1 MSAVVKAIGVKVEE
15 RAASLDWTQVCNDLR
30 AEGNAVIA
38 SLLTADECFALK
50 GLYGNDDLFRKRIVM
65 QQHGYGSGEYKYFSY
80 PLPEQVSALRTTVY
94 PHLVDLANE
103 WNQEMKIAVRYP
115 KTHAEFIER
124 CHEAGQVRPTPLIL
138 QYEKDDF
145 NCLHQDLY
153 GEHVFPLQL
162 AILLSEPG
170 KDFTGGEFIMTE
182 QRPRMQTKPIVVPL
196 SQGDGVIFAVH
207 NRPVKGSRSSYRV
220 NMRHGV
226 SRLLSGHRFTMGI
239 IFHDAK

>member
-1 MSAVVKAIGVKVEE
+1 MSAVKSGRSKVEE
-15 RAASLDWTQVCNDLR
+15 RTASLNWNAVCDSLR
-30 AEGNAVIA
+30 AEGNAVIS
-38 SLLTADECFALK
+38 SLLTADECSAISN
-50 GLYGNDDLFRKRIVM
+50 LYNSDNLFRKRIVM
-65 QQHGYGSGEYKYFSY
+65 KQHGYGSGEYKYFAY
-80 PLPEQVSALRTTVY
+80 PLPEQVAALRSTVY
-94 PHLVDLANE
+94 PHLVDLANQ
-103 WNQEMKIAVRYP
+103 WNQEMKIAVQYP
-115 KTHAEFIER
+115 ETHAEFIER
-124 CHEAGQVRPTPLIL
+124 CHQAGQVRPTPLIL

-196 SQGDGVIFAVH
+196 RQGDGVIFAVH
-207 NRPVKGSRSSYRV
+207 NRPVKGTRGSYRV

-226 SRLLSGHRFTMGI
+226 SKLLSGHRKTMGI